1 MAGGGGGVGFGGE
14 VGDLVFVCVRMLLS
28 SLVRARRCLCLR
40 ACLYINGP
48 FFARTCL
55 WRDPCPDP
63 PPPPHF
69 LSPSHT
75 LIYIPTARARVVKS
89 NADCVIMGNCVRR
102 GHKVPKEGVLV
113 FCGCVLWE
121 GVLLR
126 LGMAVLKGEKGRYQ
140 RADFVV

>member
-1 MAGGGGGVGFGGE
+1 M
-14 VGDLVFVCVRMLLS
+14 
-28 SLVRARRCLCLR
+28 
-40 ACLYINGP
+40 
-48 FFARTCL
+48 
-55 WRDPCPDP
+55 
-63 PPPPHF
+63 
-69 LSPSHT
+69 
-75 LIYIPTARARVVKS
+75 ARARVVKS